1 MLRVWRNRS
10 LGEIDVESQS
20 CKANLDRVVICI
32 AEGLC
37 IFLIAMIWRIIS
49 FKYTHLV
56 ERLQLLTLIIIG
68 EGIIGMVKSV
78 SCITKG
84 QYSNNMSEIGTVIAA
99 VLLLVRINY
108 TAKSGPKLT
117 LCSTSCGCCTLIN
130 SPMIASALYASR
142 SGAFFTTLCI
152 RQLSFASKATHR

>member
-1 MLRVWRNRS
+1 VS
-10 LGEIDVESQS
+10 LALFIRLAKLTGTF
-20 CKANLDRVVICI
+20 RVVISI
-32 AEGLC
+32 TEGLC

-84 QYSNNMSEIGTVIAA
+84 QTSNNMSEIGTVIAA
-99 VLLLVRINY
+99 VLLLV
-108 TAKSGPKLT
+108 
-117 LCSTSCGCCTLIN
+117 CSERPHN
-130 SPMIASALYASR
+130 
-142 SGAFFTTLCI
+142 
-152 RQLSFASKATHR
+152 